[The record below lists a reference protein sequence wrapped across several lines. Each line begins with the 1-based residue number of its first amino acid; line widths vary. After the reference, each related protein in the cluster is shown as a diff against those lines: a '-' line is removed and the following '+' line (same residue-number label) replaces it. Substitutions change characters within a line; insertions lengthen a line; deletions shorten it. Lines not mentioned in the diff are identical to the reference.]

1 MNPKVYFTNVV
12 KSSEIGLKVG
22 LSYKFTDSDWVDT
35 RNNYGERY
43 DNLEEYAS
51 GNTLDRSAFPEKA
64 AVINKEWFD
73 QIGDIFAIAGFIA
86 VKRDLAKIL
95 FNSNLGNGNLIKFPI
110 LDADLRTEIAHDYYF
125 VNLGCKKN
133 TFVSTVSKNVDF
145 VVHNKDTKEE
155 IWSVR
160 NWASDGDIALL
171 AKSID
176 EFDLWVEEKIPETLF
191 MSDRLACRIKRSGI
205 KDVFIFRECRLI

>member
-64 AVINKEWFD
+64 AVINKKWFD

-86 VKRDLAKIL
+86 VKHDLANIL

-110 LDADLRTEIAHDYYF
+110 LDADFRTEIAHDYYF
-125 VNLGCKKN
+125 VNLGCKKIHS
-133 TFVSTVSKNVDF
+133 F
-145 VVHNKDTKEE
+145 
-155 IWSVR
+155 
-160 NWASDGDIALL
+160 
-171 AKSID
+171 
-176 EFDLWVEEKIPETLF
+176 
-191 MSDRLACRIKRSGI
+191 RLRVKT
-205 KDVFIFRECRLI
+205 